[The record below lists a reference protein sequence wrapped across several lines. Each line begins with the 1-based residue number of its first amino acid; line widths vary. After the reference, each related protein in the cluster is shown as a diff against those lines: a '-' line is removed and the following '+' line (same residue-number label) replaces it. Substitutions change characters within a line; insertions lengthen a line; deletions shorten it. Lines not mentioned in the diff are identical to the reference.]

1 MSATASTR
9 ILATCLLMLVISFAQ
24 ASEPGASVRTDQV
37 NLTLEA
43 SQQAVVPGA
52 PFWLGLRFDLMP
64 KWHVYWRNP
73 GDSGEAPR
81 VNWTLPA
88 GWEAGEIQWPVPE
101 RIPVGPLVNYGYENT
116 VTLLVPVDVPS
127 DFRTTEPV
135 PVQADVSWL
144 VCKVECIPQE
154 GRVSLT
160 LTTQDHVTPSGTG
173 VAADKFE
180 PVRAKWPVSL
190 TGEARYAV
198 TAGRLELRIE
208 DAVLSSAQAK
218 SVWFASHEWGPV
230 AASGEQTW
238 TADADGLMLRMPAG
252 DIPPSKGATLD
263 GLLVVTDNSSGERL
277 TRGFTV
283 SASPMT
289 PTTES
294 PRSETTLL
302 LAIGFALLGGLI
314 LNLMP
319 CVLPVLSIKALGL
332 VQQASQDHDSEK
344 KTDAAGHALAFG
356 VGVLL
361 SFLALAGLL
370 LALRAGGMAICW
382 GFQLQEPAVV
392 IGLMLLMLALGLN
405 LSGVFSLDSRLSG
418 VGQSFTEKRGLSGSF
433 ATGVLAVVVASPC
446 TAPFMGTA
454 LGFAL
459 TRPAVETLFVFTA
472 LAAGFAAPLML
483 LSAKPGW
490 AKWLPKPGPW
500 MERLRNALAF
510 PLYATAAWLL
520 WVLTQQVDATRL
532 GAALAGTMLF
542 AFGLWWLGQPLRKTG
557 IRASLVIALLISSL
571 GLVTYASRGQ
581 APTETETNAN
591 AWSTE
596 QIAALRADGRGIL
609 VNFTAAWCITCKVNE
624 RVALD
629 TDAVR
634 DALAR
639 LDMAYLKGDWTNRN
653 AAITE
658 ELQRHGRSGVP
669 LYLVYPAGPGE
680 PEVLPQLLTEGMV
693 LEALNR
699 SASTTNQGA

>member
-1 MSATASTR
+1 MSVTASTR
-9 ILATCLLMLVISFAQ
+9 ILATCLLLLVISFAQ

-37 NLTLEA
+37 SLTLEA
-43 SQQAVVPGA
+43 SQETVAPGA
-52 PFWLGLRFDLMP
+52 QFWLGLRFDLMP

-116 VTLLVPVDVPS
+116 VTLLVPVNVPS

-154 GRVSLT
+154 GHVSLT
-160 LTTQDHVTPSGTG
+160 LATQESVTPSGTG

-190 TGEARYAV
+190 AGEARYAA
-198 TAGRLELRIE
+198 TTGMLELRIK
-208 DAVLSSAQAK
+208 DAVLSSAKAK

-238 TADADGLMLRMPAG
+238 TADADGLALRMPAG
-252 DIPPSKGATLD
+252 DIPLSDGATLY

-283 SASPMT
+283 SASPMAAA
-289 PTTES
+289 TES
-294 PRSETTLL
+294 AQSRTTLL
-302 LAIGFALLGGLI
+302 LAIVFAVLGGLI

-332 VQQASQDHDSEK
+332 VQQVSQDPDSEN
-344 KTDAAGHALAFG
+344 KTASLSHALAFG

-370 LALRAGGMAICW
+370 LTLRAGGMAIGW

-405 LSGVFSLDSRLSG
+405 LSGVFSLGSRLSG
-418 VGQSFTEKRGLSGSF
+418 VGQSFTEKRGLGGSF

-490 AKWLPKPGPW
+490 AEWLPQPGPW
-500 MERLRNALAF
+500 MERFRNALAF
-510 PLYATAAWLL
+510 PLYATVAWLL
-520 WVLTQQVDATRL
+520 WVLTQQVNATRL
-532 GAALAGTMLF
+532 GAALAGTM
-542 AFGLWWLGQPLRKTG
+542 
-557 IRASLVIALLISSL
+557 
-571 GLVTYASRGQ
+571 
-581 APTETETNAN
+581 
-591 AWSTE
+591 
-596 QIAALRADGRGIL
+596 
-609 VNFTAAWCITCKVNE
+609 
-624 RVALD
+624 
-629 TDAVR
+629 
-634 DALAR
+634 
-639 LDMAYLKGDWTNRN
+639 
-653 AAITE
+653 
-658 ELQRHGRSGVP
+658 
-669 LYLVYPAGPGE
+669 
-680 PEVLPQLLTEGMV
+680 
-693 LEALNR
+693 
-699 SASTTNQGA
+699 